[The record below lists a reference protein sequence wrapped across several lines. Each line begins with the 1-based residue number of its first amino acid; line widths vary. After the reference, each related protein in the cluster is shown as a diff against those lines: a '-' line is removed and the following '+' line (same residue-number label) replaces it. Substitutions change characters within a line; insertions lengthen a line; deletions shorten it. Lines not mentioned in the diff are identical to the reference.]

1 MGVILKDD
9 AEGCLLPHVVEL
21 LGEGRWGVTQDKESL
36 LVGGKVTPIWLA
48 GVKEKSCEELDQV

>member
-1 MGVILKDD
+1 MM
-9 AEGCLLPHVVEL
+9 EFF
-21 LGEGRWGVTQDKESL
+21 GEGRWGVTQDKESL